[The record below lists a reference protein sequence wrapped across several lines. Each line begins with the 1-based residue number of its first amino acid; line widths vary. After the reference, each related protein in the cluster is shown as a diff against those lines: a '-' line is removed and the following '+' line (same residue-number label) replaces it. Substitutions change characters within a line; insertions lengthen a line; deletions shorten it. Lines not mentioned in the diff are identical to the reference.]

1 MGRAIVCPL
10 CRSVEVSAEEIR
22 YTTDMW
28 SNMPL
33 LAVEVMLALVCRRC
47 RHVQV
52 IHPLPERPV
61 AHPIVRN

>member
-10 CRSVEVSAEEIR
+10 CRGVEVSVEEVR
-22 YTTDMW
+22 FTTDIW
-28 SNMPL
+28 SNVPL

-52 IHPLPERPV
+52 IHPVRYGLGRESV
-61 AHPIVRN
+61 ARN